1 MRTNAAAIDPGELL
15 KAAQDPDKTPF
26 DYVVVGSGAG
36 GGSMAARLALEGRR
50 VLVIE
55 AGVDPA
61 TGNNLEDPT
70 AAPID
75 PGPHGVREVYAVPA
89 FNAAST
95 EKPDISWEFSVRHFA
110 DDACQSHDEKYERQR
125 DPSFENRGAPKG
137 GIFYPRASA
146 LGGCTAHHAM
156 IVVRPND
163 GDWDRI
169 AENTGDETWRS
180 ENMEGYFAK
189 LEDCLY
195 YKVYRGFFGRLRGL
209 IALIDPRPQL
219 ESGGHG
225 SAGWQKTSFIHPL
238 LILGIVIRDCTFLR
252 VLLGAMRFALADKDE
267 RRRLLR
273 AVLHFEPVQVLDP
286 NVRSPDFPT
295 RNSRLSLIPIGTDG
309 ACRTGLR
316 EHLLDVAKKFP
327 DRLVLATGV
336 HATRVVFDKH
346 HAEAPRAVGVEVAEG
361 LHLYGASPCSPSSK
375 PAGRRQYFARREVIL
390 CGGTFNTPQ
399 LLMLSG
405 IGDRKHLEAKGIRP
419 CDRDGKPVAPVVN
432 LPSVGSNLQ
441 DRYEVSVISETKQP
455 FSVLD
460 KASFRP
466 DDPNDPVLEEWECAK
481 TGLYTT
487 NGGALAMM
495 LSSEANPRGPAEPD
509 LFLFGVPAAFR
520 GYYWHWSEELLRRT
534 RGAPTEQRNLWT
546 WLILKAY
553 TNNNRG
559 TVRLV
564 SDDPFAPPEILFNSF
579 PQGKES
585 EQDIAALCEGVRRAR
600 EINARISAIHKEI
613 QPGSDKPEGSK
624 ALAKWVQDEAWGHH
638 ACGTCR
644 IGSDPWK
651 ANVKELSDR
660 KAVLDSRF
668 RVHGVRGLRVVDASV
683 FPSIPGYF
691 IVSSVFMIGEKAADT
706 LLADSTSYPSALEGA
721 EAAAIH
727 VRRSA
732 AGLEVAAAPG
742 PKLPDNTVGLAL
754 SGGGIRSATFC
765 LGVLQALSVRNRLG
779 EIDVLSTVSGGGFAG
794 GFLGR
799 LFTRLGDDVN
809 HRVERVQAILFDKR
823 SPEVWWLRKNAD
835 YIASAGIADVE
846 TNVAILARNLAA
858 VHFFIGALLFAAFG
872 ILRCVADWSQG
883 WLAGYGLSLP
893 TWKLW
898 QNIDYSFWWWL
909 PFAVLCFGVVPLAVG
924 YWLTPS
930 AGRRYPALPLLLW
943 LALLGSA
950 VYGLSVPGA
959 TLWSGLAIGAL
970 LIAWL
975 MQEVARSRLAYPD
988 RGAPANA
995 AADGAPDSVPN
1006 TLVRNRLA
1014 RSLGVMLLALA
1025 VSILWVLLDSLARAA
1040 AEKPATMWVMVGSA
1054 PLVLLLRYAAVVSL
1068 KAGLGEAAVQWY
1080 EWARKAIVAGLAFLL
1095 AATLMLFLDVLV
1107 HLVFKQPGTPLGVWI
1122 VVTALGGSL
1131 LVRQWF
1137 GFLNL
1142 SSLQQAYGQKLVRT
1156 FLGASNDARVHPS
1169 GTEDPIAVE
1178 IPSAGDDVFFD
1189 EYHPE
1194 RNGGPLHLINA
1205 CVNDTVAGSSG
1216 RQLRDDKGLPMCVG
1230 PEGLSVGRKYHALWQ
1245 GRESDLSTDRL
1256 IVRPLPVAPDPN
1268 AFHLLAQSDNKNPKV
1283 ERLRLG
1289 QWLGISGAAVAT
1301 GTGRFTSVPQSLL
1314 LGLLNIRLGYWWDS
1328 GIGASKRPGRYPPSL
1343 WRRLKSA
1350 PAWVFPMQATL
1361 LNEWRGFFPGPAEQ
1375 LWYLTDGGH
1384 FDNTGLYEL
1393 FRRRL
1398 PFIIAVDGGEDQQ
1411 YKFDDLAI
1419 LTRQVRLDF
1428 GAEIEWLEPRRQ
1440 VIADVPMPAWI
1451 KSFFDPNAI
1460 GALSDLKREGCYCS
1474 ALARVRY
1481 DAKNWKDHQGKQSW
1495 LLLLKANLAP
1505 PLPVDVRNYATRH
1518 ATFPNESTA
1527 DQFFRDDQWESYR
1540 ALGQSAGEIVFR
1552 ERSARSAPSRIIP
1565 IAKPIEVKKL
1575 SWWDTLRVQ
1584 LLLSIPT
1591 FLLGVV
1597 AAHRWCLWLFS
1608 RYGAGR
1614 RTVRLLRELREKYGS
1629 DHLWL
1634 WFPMRRTLLVLAPE
1648 TMEAVLVSDENAAD
1662 PLLKKRALS
1671 RFIPDALVISSGG
1684 EWRNR
1689 RHFNEDALDSENRL
1703 HRHSQAFT
1711 QIVVQETNRLPGPA
1725 YDGLPAYELC
1735 WSDFRSLGERI
1746 SQQVVL
1752 GAGRL
1757 SPEIATQL
1765 ARLVR
1770 SSNVLLRHAGAFSAF
1785 YGRIEAELAATAPE
1799 TPCLM
1804 GDSSTALNRRGA
1816 TDCSTRVPAQI
1827 GFWFFVLKDALALHV
1842 ARTLALIAAHPNV
1855 QQRICQD
1862 VSRLAA
1868 LTPADIDGLRYLE
1881 ACIHEQLRLWPPVP
1895 MLMRRATRSFS
1906 LRDQIALEAGQ
1917 QLLLHAGLYHRDPKI
1932 FGEFADRFAP
1942 DAALAQGFPV
1952 TYFFSRYRQSCAGR
1966 LLITFLLKATLASL
1980 LARFRFGFT
1989 LRGPPIDPCFIPYL
2003 YDHFSLRLESNEV
2016 DHAAGARPV
2025 EKQ

>member
-1 MRTNAAAIDPGELL
+1 MKTKPGATGSAALLQDAKDPG
-15 KAAQDPDKTPF
+15 KTPF
-26 DYVVVGSGAG
+26 DYIVVGSGAG
-36 GGSMAARLALEGRR
+36 GGSLAARLALEGRR

-61 TGNNLEDPT
+61 TGQKLEDPK
-70 AAPID
+70 AAPLD
-75 PGPHGVREVYAVPA
+75 PGPHGMREVYAVPA
-89 FNAAST
+89 FNGAST
-95 EKPDISWEFSVRHFA
+95 EKCDISWEFSVRHFA
-110 DDACQSHDEKYERQR
+110 DDARQRQDQKYEEEK
-125 DPSFENRGAPKG
+125 DPSFKKKGAPKG

-156 IVVRPND
+156 IMVRPND
-163 GDWDRI
+163 SDWDRI
-169 AENTGDETWRS
+169 AEITGDQSWRS

-189 LEDCLY
+189 LEESLY
-195 YKVYRGFFGRLRGL
+195 YKVYRGFLGRLRGL

-225 SAGWQKTSFIHPL
+225 SAGWQKTSFIHPA
-238 LILGIVIRDCTFLR
+238 LILGIVFRDWTFLR
-252 VLLGAMRFALADKDE
+252 VLFGALRFALADKNE
-267 RRRLLR
+267 RKRLLR
-273 AVLHFEPVQVLDP
+273 AVLHFEPVQVIDP

-346 HAEAPRAVGVEVAEG
+346 HVEAPRAIGVEVAEG
-361 LHLYGASPCSPSSK
+361 LHLYGASPCSGS
-375 PAGRRQYFARREVIL
+375 ANTVGRRQYFAQREVIL

-405 IGDRKHLEAKGIRP
+405 IGDRKHLEAKGLRP

-432 LPSVGSNLQ
+432 LPGVGSNLQ

-466 DDPNDPVLEEWECAK
+466 DDPDDPILEEWERDK

-495 LSSEANPRGPAEPD
+495 LSSEANPRGPTEPD

-534 RGAPTEQRNLWT
+534 KGAPKDQRNLWT

-553 TNNNRG
+553 TNNSHG
-559 TVRLV
+559 TVRLA
-564 SDDPFAPPEILFNSF
+564 SDDPFSPPEILFNSF
-579 PQGKES
+579 PRGKES
-585 EQDIAALCEGVRRAR
+585 EHDIAALCEGVRWAR
-600 EINARISAIHKEI
+600 EINRHICAIDKEI
-613 QPGSDKPEGSK
+613 QPGPDKPEGSK

-651 ANVKELSDR
+651 NNVKELSDR

-668 RVHGVRGLRVVDASV
+668 CVHGVKGLRVVDASV
-683 FPSIPGYF
+683 FPHIPGYF
-691 IVSSVFMIGEKAADT
+691 IVSSVFMVGEKAADT
-706 LLADSTSYPSALEGA
+706 LLADSISYPCALERA

-732 AGLEVAAAPG
+732 AGLEITNAPG
-742 PKLPDNTVGLAL
+742 PKLPHNAVGLAL

-779 EIDVLSTVSGGGFAG
+779 EIDFLSTVSGGGFAG

-799 LFTRLGDDVN
+799 LFTRLGHDVN
-809 HRVERVQAILFDKR
+809 RRVERVQATLSDKR

-858 VHFFIGALLFAAFG
+858 VHFFVGALLFATFG

-898 QNIDYSFWWWL
+898 RNIDYSFWWWL

-930 AGRRYPALPLLLW
+930 AGRRYPILPLLLW
-943 LALLGSA
+943 VALLGSA

-975 MQEVARSRLAYPD
+975 VQGFTRSRLAYPD
-988 RGAPANA
+988 RGARANA
-995 AADGAPDSVPN
+995 AADTAPDSAPN

-1025 VSILWVLLDSLARAA
+1025 LSILWVLLDSLARAA
-1040 AEKPATMWVMVGSA
+1040 AEQPATIWAMVGSA
-1054 PLVLLLRYAAVVSL
+1054 PLVLLLRYAAVLRL
-1068 KAGLGEAAVQWY
+1068 KGGSGEAAVQWY

-1095 AATLMLFLDVLV
+1095 AATLTFFLDVLV
-1107 HLVFKQPGTPLGVWI
+1107 HFVFKHPGNPLGVWT

-1131 LVRQWF
+1131 LVRQWS

-1178 IPSAGDDVFFD
+1178 IPSVRDDVYFD

-1194 RNGGPLHLINA
+1194 RNGGPLHLINT

-1230 PEGLSVGRKYHALWQ
+1230 PEGLSVGRNYHALWQ
-1245 GRESDLSTDRL
+1245 GRESDLSIDRL

-1268 AFHLLAQSDNKNPKV
+1268 AFHLLARSDNKDPKV

-1289 QWLGISGAAVAT
+1289 QWMGISGAAVAT

-1328 GIGASKRPGRYPPSL
+1328 GISAGKRPGRYPPNL

-1361 LNEWRGFFPGPAEQ
+1361 LNEWRGYFPGPAEQ

-1393 FRRRL
+1393 FRRRMA
-1398 PFIIAVDGGEDQQ
+1398 FIIAVDGGEDQQ

-1428 GAEIEWLEPRRQ
+1428 GAEIEWLDPRRQ

-1460 GALSDLKREGCYCS
+1460 GALSDLKRDGCYCG
-1474 ALARVRY
+1474 ALARVKY
-1481 DAKNWKDHQGKQSW
+1481 DPKKVKDGQLKESW

-1505 PLPVDVRNYATRH
+1505 PLSVDVRNYAARH

-1540 ALGQSAGEIVFR
+1540 ALGQCAGEIVFR
-1552 ERSARSAPSRIIP
+1552 ERSARNAPSRIIP
-1565 IAKPIEVKKL
+1565 IEKPIEAKKL
-1575 SWWDTLRVQ
+1575 SWWDTFRVQ

-1591 FLLGVV
+1591 FLLGMV

-1608 RYGAGR
+1608 RYGGAR
-1614 RTVRLLRELREKYGS
+1614 PTVRLLRELRDKYAS
-1629 DHLWL
+1629 DHLLL
-1634 WFPMRRTLLVLAPE
+1634 WFPMRTTLLALAPE
-1648 TMEAVLVSDENAAD
+1648 TMEAVLNSDENAAD
-1662 PLLKKRALS
+1662 PVLKKRALS
-1671 RFIPDALVISSGG
+1671 RFIPDSLVISSGG
-1684 EWRNR
+1684 GWRDR
-1689 RHFNEDALDSENRL
+1689 RRFNEWALDFRSEL
-1703 HRHSQAFT
+1703 HRHSHAFAK
-1711 QIVVQETNRLPGPA
+1711 VVWQETNRLPGPA

-1735 WSDFRSLGERI
+1735 WSDFRELGERI
-1746 SQQVVL
+1746 SQQVIL

-1757 SPEIATQL
+1757 SPEIDIQL
-1765 ARLVR
+1765 VRLVR
-1770 SSNVLLRHAGAFSAF
+1770 SSNFLLRHAGAFTAF
-1785 YGRIEAELAATAPE
+1785 YSRIESNLATMAPG

-1804 GDSSTALNRRGA
+1804 GDSSAALRRRA
-1816 TDCSTRVPAQI
+1816 TDHNTRLPPQI
-1827 GFWFFVLKDALALHV
+1827 GFWFFVLKDALALHA
-1842 ARTLALIAAHPNV
+1842 ARTLALLAAHPKV
-1855 QQRICQD
+1855 QAR
-1862 VSRLAA
+1862 VRKEVAKVGA
-1868 LTPADIDGLRYLE
+1868 LTAAAIDGLDYLE
-1881 ACIHEQLRLWPPVP
+1881 ACLHEQLRLWSPVP
-1895 MLMRRATRSFS
+1895 MLLRRATKPFL
-1906 LRDQIALEAGQ
+1906 LRDQIAIEPEQ
-1917 QLLLHAGLYHRDPKI
+1917 QILMHAGFYHRDPKI
-1932 FGEFADRFAP
+1932 FGEVADKFSP
-1942 DAALAQGFPV
+1942 EAALARGFPE
-1952 TYFFSRYRQSCAGR
+1952 TYFFSAHRQSCVGR
-1966 LLITFLLKATLASL
+1966 PLMTFLLKATLAAL
-1980 LARFRFGFT
+1980 LSRFRFD
-1989 LRGPPIDPCFIPYL
+1989 LVAPAIDSESIPYL
-2003 YDHFSLRLESNEV
+2003 YDHFSVRLKV
-2016 DHAAGARPV
+2016 
-2025 EKQ
+2025 